1 MTNAGG
7 AGAIC
12 ARAAG
17 KTPSKTPAIALDK
30 TARTNIRDKMI
41 VFTRCSAS
49 SPSDFSFASVA
60 PHTSAQFFRQPLE
73 IVEYNPQVAD

>member
-1 MTNAGG
+1 
-7 AGAIC
+7 
-12 ARAAG
+12 
-17 KTPSKTPAIALDK
+17 
-30 TARTNIRDKMI
+30 MI